1 MLEVGRECKISRLR
15 LVNDAVSS
23 IVGRFAKMLRFS
35 GVETP
40 ARYGKTLRTRSE
52 QRGAMIRSTDNYYGA
67 VRRQFT
73 KSCHI
78 FAV

>member
-1 MLEVGRECKISRLR
+1 MLEVGRECKMSRLW
-15 LVNDAVSS
+15 LVNDAVSP

-52 QRGAMIRSTDNYYGA
+52 QSIRIRLWIRTMDG
-67 VRRQFT
+67 Q
-73 KSCHI
+73 
-78 FAV
+78 